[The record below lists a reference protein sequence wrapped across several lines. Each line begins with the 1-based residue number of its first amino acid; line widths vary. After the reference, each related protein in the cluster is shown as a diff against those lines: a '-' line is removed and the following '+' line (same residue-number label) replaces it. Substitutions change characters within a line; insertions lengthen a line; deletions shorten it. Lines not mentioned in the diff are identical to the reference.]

1 MNLRRAWIIARKD
14 IDTFR
19 TKRSI
24 LYSVVLLPV
33 IVSVGL
39 PLLIHYSTTTNG
51 GSGIPAAEI
60 PVLLDAFA
68 FFFVIIAAI
77 IPTAIASYAIVGE
90 KVQKSLEPL
99 LATPTSDSEILL
111 GKSLAAF
118 LPSIGATWAGGVIFM
133 LLMDWFTVGNLGY
146 NYYPSWAMAAGL
158 LVAVPLASV
167 LSIELSVIVSSR
179 VNDVRTA
186 QQLGSLMVIPF
197 AGIYVGGELSLIA
210 LDLNT
215 LLEIS
220 AVIALFDVALF
231 FLARATFRREEILT
245 KWK

>member
-1 MNLRRAWIIARKD
+1 MNVRKAWIVARKD

-24 LYSVVLLPV
+24 YYSLVLLPI

-39 PLLIHYSTTTNG
+39 PLIINYAATKSG
-51 GSGIPAAEI
+51 GSDLQPAVIAPI
-60 PVLLDAFA
+60 LDAFA

-77 IPTAIASYAIVGE
+77 IPTAIASFSIVGE
-90 KVQKSLEPL
+90 KIQKSLEPL
-99 LATPTSDSEILL
+99 LATPISDGEILL

-118 LPSIGATWAGGVIFM
+118 LPSLGAVWAGSVVFM
-133 LLMDWFTVGNLGY
+133 ALMDRFTFKVLGY
-146 NYYPSWAMAAGL
+146 NYYPSWAMAVAL
-158 LVAVPLASV
+158 LLAVPLVAA
-167 LSIELSVIVSSR
+167 LSIELSVIISAR
-179 VNDVRTA
+179 VNDTRTA

-197 AGIYVGGELSLIA
+197 GGIYVGGELGLVT
-210 LDLNT
+210 LDTNI

-220 AVIALFDVALF
+220 AVVAVFDLLLYFVS
-231 FLARATFRREEILT
+231 RATFRREEILT